1 MWLMDN
7 INMKIDTFL
16 ILIQVLDDEKKKMQI
31 SA

>member
-16 ILIQVLDDEKKKMQI
+16 ILIQVLDDEKKEMQI